1 MRKLSAN
8 YGKVLKV
15 NLSNGALQEYVLSDE
30 ILKKYIG
37 GSGLNAMFLYDQI
50 SKYGTIKPF
59 SEENILVF
67 SVGPLTG
74 TGFPMTSR
82 YYVSGISP
90 LTGIY
95 GQASS
100 GGRFGPELR
109 RCGYTSVVIEGISEK
124 PVYVKIDRDGVE
136 IRDASDIWG
145 YGVYETQEKLLRV
158 LPGYSIACIGQ
169 AGEHLVKYA
178 SIMNDGGRAAG
189 RTGLGALMGH
199 KKLKAIA
206 VKGWLRP
213 HISDENEFS
222 KLIKEA
228 HEAIRQAP
236 SAKVLHDYGTSGMIE
251 SLYELGDVPIKNFT
265 MGEWN
270 REKIK
275 MISGVTMAKKYLK
288 KRYHCEAC
296 PVGCGRIVEVDGKI
310 VDGPEYETVA
320 SLGSNLLNADL
331 EVIMLAN
338 YLCND
343 YGMDTISTGVTIA
356 FAIECAEKGLIRKE
370 ELGVEW
376 GDGEGIIKLISKIA
390 KREGIGNLLA
400 NGVKASSEF
409 LNGGAKSFAIH
420 VKGLEV
426 PMHDPRAFASWALGY
441 VTSNRGA
448 CHTYAPVYYIE
459 KGLTFP
465 EIGLS
470 EPLDRFDTRTKPRAV
485 KLIQDMSEFLDSAVM
500 CRFCL
505 YSGIRLSLVL
515 RAVNAVL
522 GTKLSVEDAMRVGER
537 IFNVKRYINNIQG
550 VSRNSDELP
559 SRLLEPLNPPGGS
572 QGFVVKDFNV
582 ILEEYYKIRGWE
594 PDGSVSTTLLKR
606 LDV

>member
-1 MRKLSAN
+1 MLAS
-8 YGKVLKV
+8 YGKVLKI
-15 NLSNGALQEYVLSDE
+15 NLSNGVIQEYSLSDE
-30 ILKKYIG
+30 ILEKYIG
-37 GSGLNAMFLYDQI
+37 GSGLNAKLFYDLVR
-50 SKYGTIKPF
+50 KYGMVKPF

-109 RCGYTSVVIEGISEK
+109 RCGYTSIVIEGVSEK
-124 PVYVKIDRDGVE
+124 PVYVKIDHEGVE
-136 IRDASDIWG
+136 IRDASSIWG
-145 YGVYETQEKLLRV
+145 CGVYETQEKLLRV
-158 LPGYSIACIGQ
+158 LSGYSVACIGQ

-189 RTGLGALMGH
+189 RTGLGALMGY

-213 HISDENEFS
+213 HISNKSEFFEI
-222 KLIKEA
+222 IKEA
-228 HEAIRQAP
+228 HDAIKQSP
-236 SAKVLHDYGTSGMIE
+236 SAKVLHEYGTSGMIE
-251 SLYELGDVPIKNFT
+251 SLHELGDVPIKNFT
-265 MGEWN
+265 MGEWD

-275 MISGVTMAKKYLK
+275 AISGVTIAKKYLK
-288 KRYHCEAC
+288 KRYYCEAC
-296 PVGCGRIVEVDGKI
+296 PVGCGRIVELNGKL
-310 VDGPEYETVA
+310 VEGPEYETVA

-331 EVIMLAN
+331 RSIMLAN

-343 YGMDTISTGVTIA
+343 YGIDTISTGVTIA
-356 FAIECAEKGLIRKE
+356 YAIECAEKGFIEKE
-370 ELGVEW
+370 KLGTDW
-376 GDGEGIIKLISKIA
+376 GDGEKIAELISKVVM
-390 KREGIGNLLA
+390 REGIGNLLA
-400 NGVKASSEF
+400 EGVRTFNESLNKRAEF
-409 LNGGAKSFAIH
+409 FAMH

-441 VTSNRGA
+441 ATSNRGA

-470 EPLDRFDTRTKPRAV
+470 EPLDRFDTITKPRAV
-485 KLIQDMSEFLDSAVM
+485 KLIQDMSEFLDSMVM

-505 YSGIRLSLVL
+505 YSNIKLPLIL
-515 RAVNAVL
+515 RGLNAVL
-522 GTKLSVEDAMRVGER
+522 GTKLSVGDAMKIGER
-537 IFNVKRYINNIQG
+537 IFNVKRYVNNVQG
-550 VSRNSDELP
+550 ITRNDDKLP
-559 SRLLEPLNPPGGS
+559 PRLLEPLNPPGGS
-572 QGFVVKDFNV
+572 QGFVLKNFNV
-582 ILEEYYKIRGWE
+582 LLDEYYELRGWN
-594 PDGSVSTTLLKR
+594 PDGTVPITLLKK
-606 LDV
+606 LDA

>member
-1 MRKLSAN
+1 MNAS
-8 YGKVLKV
+8 YDKVLKV
-15 NLSNGALQEYVLSDE
+15 NLSDGTLQEYTLSDE
-30 ILKKYIG
+30 ILKKYVG
-37 GSGLNAMFLYDQI
+37 GSGLNAMFLYNLI
-50 SKYGTIKPF
+50 RKYGAIKPF
-59 SEENILVF
+59 SEENILIF

-100 GGRFGPELR
+100 GGKFGSELR
-109 RCGYTSVVIEGISEK
+109 RCGYTSIVVEGVSEK
-124 PVYVKIDRDGVE
+124 PVYIKIDRNGAE
-136 IRDASDIWG
+136 IRDASHIWG
-145 YGVYETQEKLLRV
+145 CGVYETQEKLLKI

-169 AGEHLVKYA
+169 AGEHLVRYA

-206 VKGWLRP
+206 LKGWLRP
-213 HISDENEFS
+213 SISNENEFFKS
-222 KLIKEA
+222 IREA
-228 HEAIRQAP
+228 HDAIKQAP

-251 SLYELGDVPIKNFT
+251 SLHELGDVPIKNFT
-265 MGEWN
+265 MGEWD
-270 REKIK
+270 REKIRA
-275 MISGVTMAKKYLK
+275 ISGVTMAKKYLK

-296 PVGCGRIVEVDGKI
+296 PVGCGRIVEIDNKI

-331 EVIMLAN
+331 EVIMFAN
-338 YLCND
+338 YLCNN

-356 FAIECAEKGLIRKE
+356 FVIECAEKGFIKE
-370 ELGVEW
+370 EELSVRW
-376 GDGEGIIKLISKIA
+376 GDGEGIIKLINKIA
-390 KREGIGNLLA
+390 MREGIGNLLA
-400 NGVKASSEF
+400 EGVKALSE
-409 LNGGAKSFAIH
+409 LLGKETKRFAMH
-420 VKGLEV
+420 VKGLEI
-426 PMHDPRAFASWALGY
+426 PMHDPRAFTSWALGY
-441 VTSNRGA
+441 ATSNRGA

-470 EPLDRFDTRTKPRAV
+470 EPLDRFDTKSKPRAV
-485 KLIQDMSEFLDSAVM
+485 KLIQDMTEFLDSMVM

-505 YSGIRLSLVL
+505 YSGIKLPLIL

-522 GTKLSVEDAMRVGER
+522 GTSLDVENAMKIGER

-550 VSRNSDELP
+550 ISRESDMLP
-559 SRLLEPLNPPGGS
+559 PRLFEPLDPPGGS
-572 QGFVVKDFNV
+572 QGFIIRDFNTM
-582 ILEEYYKIRGWE
+582 LEEYYEIRGWE
-594 PDGSVSTTLLKR
+594 PDGSVPETLLKK

>member
-1 MRKLSAN
+1 MHTS
-8 YGKVLKV
+8 YGRVLRI
-15 NLSNGALQEYVLSDE
+15 NLSDGIVREYVLSDDV
-30 ILKKYIG
+30 LKKYIG
-37 GSGLNAMFLYDQI
+37 GSGLNAKFLYDLVRR
-50 SKYGTIKPF
+50 YGAVKPF
-59 SEENILVF
+59 SEENILAF

-100 GGRFGPELR
+100 GGRFGPQLR
-109 RCGYTSVVIEGISEK
+109 RCGYISIVIEGVSEK
-124 PVYVKIDRDGVE
+124 PVYIKIDQEGVE

-145 YGVYETQEKLLRV
+145 CGTYETQEKLLKT

-169 AGEHLVKYA
+169 AGERLVKYA

-189 RTGLGALMGH
+189 RTGLGALMGY
-199 KKLKAIA
+199 KRLKAIA

-213 HISDENEFS
+213 HISDESDFF
-222 KLIKEA
+222 KLVREAYDVIK
-228 HEAIRQAP
+228 QAP

-251 SLYELGDVPIKNFT
+251 PLYELGDVPIKNFT
-265 MGEWN
+265 RGEWDK
-270 REKIK
+270 EKIK
-275 MISGVTMAKKYLK
+275 VISGVTMAKKYLK
-288 KRYHCEAC
+288 KRYYCEAC
-296 PVGCGRIVEVDGKI
+296 SVGCGRIVEVDGKI
-310 VDGPEYETVA
+310 IDGPEYETVA

-338 YLCND
+338 YLCNN

-356 FAIECAEKGLIRKE
+356 FAIECAEKGIIGKE

-376 GDGEGIIKLISKIA
+376 GKSKEIIKLINRIA
-390 KREGIGNLLA
+390 MREGIGDLLA
-400 NGVKASSEF
+400 EGVKKLSES
-409 LNGGAKSFAIH
+409 LSGETRSFAMH

-441 VTSNRGA
+441 ATSNRGA

-465 EIGLS
+465 EIGLP
-470 EPLDRFDTRTKPRAV
+470 EPLERFDVKTKPKSV
-485 KLIQDMSEFLDSAVM
+485 KLIQDMTEFLDSMVM

-505 YSGIRLSLVL
+505 YSGIKLPLIL
-515 RAVNAVL
+515 RTVKAVL
-522 GTKLSVEDAMRVGER
+522 GIELSVEDAMKIGER
-537 IFNVKRYINNIQG
+537 IFNIKRYINNIQG
-550 VSRNSDELP
+550 ISQNDDELP
-559 SRLLEPLNPPGGS
+559 PRLFEPLNPPGGS
-572 QGFVVKDFNV
+572 QGFVVRGFDALLK
-582 ILEEYYKIRGWE
+582 EYYELRGWN
-594 PDGSVSTTLLKR
+594 PDGTVPLTLLKK
-606 LDV
+606 LDVL

>member
-1 MRKLSAN
+1 MYAS

-15 NLSNGALQEYVLSDE
+15 NLSDGVVREYVLGDE
-30 ILKKYIG
+30 VLRRYIG
-37 GSGLNAMFLYDQI
+37 GSGLNAYFLYDLVR
-50 SKYGTIKPF
+50 KYGRVKPF
-59 SEENILVF
+59 SEENILAF

-74 TGFPMTSR
+74 TGFPMTGR

-100 GGRFGPELR
+100 GGRFGPQLR
-109 RCGYTSVVIEGISEK
+109 RCGYISIVIEGVSEK
-124 PVYVKIDRDGVE
+124 PVYIKIDQEGVE
-136 IRDASDIWG
+136 IGDASNIWG
-145 YGVYETQEKLLRV
+145 YGVYETQEKLLKT

-189 RTGLGALMGH
+189 RTGLGALMGY
-199 KKLKAIA
+199 KRLKAIA

-213 HISDENEFS
+213 HISDEGKFS
-222 KLIKEA
+222 ELVGEA
-228 HEAIRQAP
+228 YEAVKQAP

-251 SLYELGDVPIKNFT
+251 PLYELGDVPIKNFT
-265 MGEWN
+265 RGEWD
-270 REKIK
+270 REKIRE
-275 MISGVTMAKKYLK
+275 ISGVTMARKYLK
-288 KRYHCEAC
+288 KRYYCEAC
-296 PVGCGRIVEVDGKI
+296 SVGCGRIVELDGKM

-331 EVIMLAN
+331 EAIMLAN
-338 YLCND
+338 YLCNN

-356 FAIECAEKGLIRKE
+356 FAIECAERGLIKKE
-370 ELGVEW
+370 ELSVEW
-376 GDGEGIIKLISKIA
+376 GGGKEITKLISRIA
-390 KREGIGNLLA
+390 MREGIGNLLA
-400 NGVKASSEF
+400 EGVRILSES
-409 LNGGAKSFAIH
+409 LGRETKSFAMH

-441 VTSNRGA
+441 ATSNRGA

-465 EIGLS
+465 EIGLP
-470 EPLDRFDTRTKPRAV
+470 EPLDRFDVKTKPRAV
-485 KLIQDMSEFLDSAVM
+485 KLIQDMAEFLDSMVM

-505 YSGIRLSLVL
+505 YSGIRLPLIL

-522 GTKLSVEDAMRVGER
+522 GVELSVDDAVRIGER

-550 VSRNSDELP
+550 ISRSDDELP
-559 SRLLEPLNPPGGS
+559 TRLFEPLNPPGGS
-572 QGFVVKDFNV
+572 QGFTVSNFNTL
-582 ILEEYYKIRGWE
+582 LEEYYELRGWN
-594 PDGSVSTTLLKR
+594 PDGTVPLTLLEK
-606 LDV
+606 LDVL